1 MRYDRFEY
9 ANASDVPAFTRD
21 VRLSNGVTLF
31 VEVKAPFDYNAQR
44 KLPYWAY
51 TDLEARAFTVGVYI
65 GADEDC
71 RLEVASFVQKV
82 GYQLDY
88 DVCQMFEDD
97 CFSPLFQSGVANKAA
112 DMFKLA
118 TAARVAICELI
129 EWADNARRGTIVQE
143 TP

>member
-1 MRYDRFEY
+1 MHRFEY
-9 ANASDVPAFTRD
+9 EDAYSVPTFVRD

-51 TDLEARAFTVGVYI
+51 TDLEAHAFTVGIYI
-65 GADEDC
+65 GADENG
-71 RLEVASFVQKV
+71 RLGVASFKQKV

-88 DVCQMFEDD
+88 DVCQMFEDSS
-97 CFSPLFQSGVANKAA
+97 FSPLFQSGVVDKA

-129 EWADNARRGTIVQE
+129 EWAAELRKPPVVLA
-143 TP
+143 

>member
-1 MRYDRFEY
+1 MHRFEY
-9 ANASDVPAFTRD
+9 EDAYSVPTFVRD

-51 TDLEARAFTVGVYI
+51 TDLEAHAFTVGVYI
-65 GADEDC
+65 GADEDD
-71 RLEVASFVQKV
+71 RLGVASFKQKV

-88 DVCQMFEDD
+88 DVCQMFEDSS
-97 CFSPLFQSGVANKAA
+97 FSPLFQSGVVDKP

-118 TAARVAICELI
+118 TAACVAICELI
-129 EWADNARRGTIVQE
+129 EWAAELRKPPVVLA
-143 TP
+143 